1 MLKLIKRLNVFK
13 TLILLSTYSVF
24 NSLTD
29 IFIFYGIGKIL
40 LADSSEISF
49 LSLNFKDLNG
59 LLLITVAV
67 RLLSNTIFER
77 IKSKSIW
84 LLYKKIAVQF
94 VNEKLELD
102 FWYHKGVDKGVVLRK
117 LTKDIPNVG
126 FIFQS
131 LINIVTDFFFSFTII
146 MFLILSQPIITLI
159 LIPAILVISLLIK
172 KSLSSEIKSSSKKRL
187 KSDELIKKW
196 ILTFKSSLEQV
207 ESIFASNVIANKI
220 NDQIELRY
228 LAGKSQV
235 FLTNLSRIFSENSI
249 LLIIL
254 LALYILPQEKNN
266 EMIWILPLLVRIIPN
281 ISRINTSYSTLSFF
295 KKEVEDILDEIKT
308 KTESPVIFSGSIENN
323 STHFNVSL
331 EKLKYINHDKP
342 LLSDFNFLVPLKE
355 VTFLLGNSGC
365 GKSTLARVLVEAT
378 KSKKDNFIFLPQTP
392 TIFPDTLKF
401 NVCLDKNIDN
411 KKILNVLESVNLFP
425 ESEGL
430 TLDSLINDD
439 NLSGGQMQRI
449 SIARSIYYDGQNIIL
464 DEPTNNLDKSAK
476 IELKNVIQN
485 LIKLNKT
492 FLIISHDLD
501 FISLFENPNLIKI

>member
-1 MLKLIKRLNVFK
+1 MFKLIKRLNVFK

-24 NSLTD
+24 NSLID

-40 LADSSEISF
+40 LADTSGKFF
-49 LSLNFKDLNG
+49 LFLDSKDLNV
-59 LLLITVAV
+59 LLLIAVAV
-67 RLLSNTIFER
+67 RLLSNTIFEK

-94 VNEKLELD
+94 VNKKLELD
-102 FWYHKGVDKGVVLRK
+102 FWFHKGIDKGVVLRK

-126 FIFQS
+126 FVFQA
-131 LINIVTDFFFSFTII
+131 LINILTDFFFSFTII
-146 MFLILSQPIITLI
+146 LFLIVSQPIITLI
-159 LIPAILVISLLIK
+159 LIPTILVISLVIK
-172 KSLSSEIKSSSKKRL
+172 ISLSSEIKSSSKKRL
-187 KSDELIKKW
+187 KSDEFIKKW

-220 NDQIELRY
+220 NDQINLRY

-235 FLTNLSRIFSENSI
+235 FLTSLTRIFSENSI
-249 LLIIL
+249 LFIIL
-254 LALYILPQEKNN
+254 VGLFILPQEKNS
-266 EMIWILPLLVRIIPN
+266 EMVWILPLLVRIIPN

-295 KKEVEDILDEIKT
+295 KKEVEDILDEIQT
-308 KTESPVIFSGSIENN
+308 KTESPILFSGSIEKN
-323 STHFNVSL
+323 STHFNVSV

-342 LLSDFNFLVPLKE
+342 LLTGFNFLIPLRE
-355 VTFLLGNSGC
+355 VTFLSGNSGC
-365 GKSTLARVLVEAT
+365 GKSTLARVLVETT
-378 KSKKDNFIFLPQTP
+378 KSRKDNFIFLPQTP

-401 NVCLDKNIDN
+401 NVCLDKNINN
-411 KKILNVLESVNLFP
+411 KKILKVLESVNLFP

-430 TLDSLINDD
+430 TLDSIISDD

-476 IELKNVIQN
+476 IELKKVIQN
-485 LIKLNKT
+485 LIKLDNT

-501 FISLFENPNLIKI
+501 FISLFENPNVIKI